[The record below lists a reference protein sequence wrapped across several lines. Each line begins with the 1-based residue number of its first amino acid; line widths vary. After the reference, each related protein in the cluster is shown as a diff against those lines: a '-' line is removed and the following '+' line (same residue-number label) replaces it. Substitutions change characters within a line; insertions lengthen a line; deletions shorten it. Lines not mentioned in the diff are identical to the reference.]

1 MTKQKD
7 FKTSMK
13 GLWLL
18 TRPNVGRI
26 AVRCALGIVRIAA
39 SLTFVWVCKS
49 LVDIVTGQSDLQ
61 LWSRVAIM
69 LGVMLVQYAT
79 GLAASYYEGIIT
91 IHTTSELRSST
102 FEHVMRSRWA
112 GRESYHSGDIVSRL
126 EEDVQVVVDLV
137 CSRFPDIVITI
148 LQLVAASCYL
158 LTLAPGL
165 AWLLIGLMVVAVVG
179 SKMFFRTIRRLSMEI
194 REKESGV
201 QGYVQENVLHRAVSL
216 TLSGLERV
224 VKRMNSQQDEVIDK
238 TVSRLRFGIVARG
251 FMSLGF
257 AAGYASAFLWG
268 IFGIRSGAVTFGMMT
283 AFLQLVSQ
291 VQGPI
296 ANLSRHVPAF
306 IHALTSVDRVV
317 ELFELPEERYS
328 RPDLLEGT
336 PGIRVN
342 SLSFVYPDG
351 HKKVLDTLMCDFKPG
366 TITAIMGETGA
377 GKSTLMRLLLAL
389 LHPAEGSI
397 ELYNEVR
404 TVSVSADTR
413 CNFMYVPQGN
423 SLMSGTL
430 RQNFQMADPDATDED
445 MKDALHT
452 AAADFVFDLPEGLD
466 TLCSEEGGGFSEG
479 QAQRIAIARA
489 LLHSGGIMILDE
501 STSAL
506 DAVTEQTI
514 LQNLHERCRGRKT
527 ILFVSHRETV
537 SDWADSV
544 LSL

>member
-1 MTKQKD
+1 MMQKD

-18 TRPNVGRI
+18 TRPNMGRI
-26 AVRCALGIVRIAA
+26 TVRCVLGMVRIAA

-61 LWSRVAIM
+61 LWSHVAIM
-69 LGVMLVQYAT
+69 LSVMLVQYAT
-79 GLAASYYEGIIT
+79 GLAASYYEGVIT
-91 IHTTSELRSST
+91 VRTTSEMRSTS
-102 FEHVMRSRWA
+102 FEHVMRSRWG
-112 GRESYHSGDIVSRL
+112 GRETFHSGDVVSRL
-126 EEDVQVVVDLV
+126 EEDVQVVVDLM

-165 AWLLIGLMVVAVVG
+165 AWLLIGLMIVAVVG
-179 SKMFFRTIRRLSMEI
+179 SKMYFKTIRRLTLEI
-194 REKESGV
+194 REKESAV
-201 QGYVQENVLHRAVSL
+201 QGYVQENVLHRAVAL

-224 VKRMNSQQDEVIDK
+224 VLRMSRQQDEVIDK
-238 TVSRLRFGIVARG
+238 TVSRLRYGITARG

-283 AFLQLVSQ
+283 AFLQLVGQ

-317 ELFELPEERYS
+317 ELYELPEEKYS
-328 RPDLLEGT
+328 GPELLDGT

-342 SLSFVYPDG
+342 SLSFMYSDG
-351 HKKVLDTLMCDFKPG
+351 HKMVLDSLQYDFKPG

-377 GKSTLMRLLLAL
+377 GKSTFMRLLLAL
-389 LHPAEGSI
+389 LHPTDGSI
-397 ELYNEVR
+397 ELYNDSRSVR
-404 TVSVSADTR
+404 VSVDTR

-430 RQNFQMADPDATDED
+430 RQNFHMADPDATDEE
-445 MKDALHT
+445 MKDALHA
-452 AAADFVFDLPEGLD
+452 AAADFVFDLPDGLD

-514 LQNLHERCRGRKT
+514 LHNLHERCRGRKT

-544 LSL
+544 IRL